1 MLGNSRYF
9 YHVAENGLVRND
21 TASGT
26 WASQGAAINSALA
39 AYGFGPYSNAAV
51 EKRYDRGETIPDF
64 NNYYRI

>member
-9 YHVAENGLVRND
+9 YHVNENGLVRND

-26 WASQGAAINSALA
+26 WETYGKSINSALA
-39 AYGFGPYSNAAV
+39 AYGFGPYSRGYV